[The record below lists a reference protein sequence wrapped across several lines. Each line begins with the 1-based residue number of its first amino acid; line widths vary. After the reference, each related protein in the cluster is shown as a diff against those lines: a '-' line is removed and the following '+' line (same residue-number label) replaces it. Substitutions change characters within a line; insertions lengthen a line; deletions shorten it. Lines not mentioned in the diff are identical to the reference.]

1 MNAPAD
7 PNAHKESLDAFDKA
21 IAADPNNADAY
32 YFKGSGQMQSV
43 TMDSSGK
50 MIPPEGTV
58 ESLKKYLE
66 LQPNGPH
73 AQEAKDI
80 LAALGT
86 KVETTYGTK
95 KKK

>member
-1 MNAPAD
+1 
-7 PNAHKESLDAFDKA
+7 
-21 IAADPNNADAY
+21 
-32 YFKGSGQMQSV
+32 
-43 TMDSSGK
+43 